1 MPGEKFRAG
10 AAMTDITPRKMLKN
24 YNGAALDYDPEAS
37 PLRCHAV
44 ALFFEGSAGKSA
56 AL

>member
-44 ALFFEGSAGKSA
+44 AFEDAEHK
-56 AL
+56 